1 MIAILQVQDDIQ
13 HLRAAAARA
22 GEGELDLQ
30 ALDMAISRTE
40 KGINVCVHVVC
51 VCERERERDY
61 KLCHIYCISLQA
73 VAERVMRASHSQVT
87 TLPAVVHRGGGGGRT
102 HTEGRTMQELI
113 TTTARRSPIK
123 QARYKSFKIANHTV
137 TTLCSSRVPLV
148 SYPDPPP
155 CYGFR

>member
-1 MIAILQVQDDIQ
+1 MFIMIAILQVQDDIQ

-40 KGINVCVHVVC
+40 KGINVCVCVCMCVC
-51 VCERERERDY
+51 VRERERVQIMPY
-61 KLCHIYCISLQA
+61 LLHLLQA
-73 VAERVMRASHSQVT
+73 VAECVMRASHSQVT
-87 TLPAVVHRGGGGGRT
+87 TLPAVVHRGGGRT

-123 QARYKSFKIANHTV
+123 QARYK
-137 TTLCSSRVPLV
+137 
-148 SYPDPPP
+148 
-155 CYGFR
+155 

>member
-1 MIAILQVQDDIQ
+1 MFIMIAILQVQDDIQ

-40 KGINVCVHVVC
+40 KGINVCVCVC
-51 VCERERERDY
+51 VCERERERVQIMPY
-61 KLCHIYCISLQA
+61 LLHLLQA
-73 VAERVMRASHSQVT
+73 VAECVMRASHSQVT
-87 TLPAVVHRGGGGGRT
+87 TLPAVVHRGGGRT

-123 QARYKSFKIANHTV
+123 QARYK
-137 TTLCSSRVPLV
+137 
-148 SYPDPPP
+148 
-155 CYGFR
+155 

>member
-1 MIAILQVQDDIQ
+1 MFTMIAILQVQDDIQ

-40 KGINVCVHVVC
+40 KGINVCVRVCCTCVCCTCVCVCVCVC
-51 VCERERERDY
+51 VCERERVQIMPY
-61 KLCHIYCISLQA
+61 LLHLLQA
-73 VAERVMRASHSQVT
+73 VAECVMRASHSQVT
-87 TLPAVVHRGGGGGRT
+87 TLPAVVHRGGGRT

-123 QARYKSFKIANHTV
+123 QARYK
-137 TTLCSSRVPLV
+137 
-148 SYPDPPP
+148 
-155 CYGFR
+155 

>member
-40 KGINVCVHVVC
+40 KGINVCVRVC
-51 VCERERERDY
+51 VCVCVCVRERERVQIMPY
-61 KLCHIYCISLQA
+61 LLHLLQA
-73 VAERVMRASHSQVT
+73 VAECVMRASHSQVT
-87 TLPAVVHRGGGGGRT
+87 TLPAVVHRGGGRT

-123 QARYKSFKIANHTV
+123 QARYK
-137 TTLCSSRVPLV
+137 
-148 SYPDPPP
+148 
-155 CYGFR
+155 